1 MRIMGAW
8 VSDQPPMSVNCLRV
22 RRLVGFMEKARASG
36 EIDMTEM
43 TVTMKSVYT
52 FSEAGLVEPIH
63 IVDLMNVKKELE
75 LFLMKR
81 AMWLAICNH
90 GIHNRTNVMMS
101 CLNLPTC

>member
-1 MRIMGAW
+1 
-8 VSDQPPMSVNCLRV
+8 MSYAGDILSMEPEKPNIGPGD
-22 RRLVGFMEKARASG
+22 GFGMELL
-36 EIDMTEM
+36 

-75 LFLMKR
+75 FFLMKR